1 MRIRS
6 AAVASLALALIVGT
20 ASTASAQFYSQHN
33 LQSDGAVPAD
43 FTDPDLVNAWGLV
56 SSPTSPWWVSDNGT
70 GLSTLYNG
78 NTGMK
83 VLINPPAG
91 HVIVPGPPPHSAP
104 TGVVFN
110 GTTGFAIPGHGT
122 ARFIFSSEDGLISAW
137 SGGPTAFVVWP
148 KPGDPAS
155 TAVYKGLAIATA
167 GTGTFLYA
175 SDFHNGRVDVFD
187 SSFGPVVLGAGAFT
201 DPTLP
206 PGYAPFGIQNIGGII
221 YVTYALQDAD
231 AHDDV
236 PGEGHGFVNAFD
248 TAGHLLGRVASQGP
262 LNSPWGLAL
271 APSDFGKFKGDL
283 LVGNFGDGRI
293 HAYDPADHFELR
305 GPLHSTHG
313 RPIEIDGLWA
323 LQFGNGANAGPTNA
337 LFFTAGPFEEGH
349 GLFGRLDVAGPPGK
363 DR

>member
-6 AAVASLALALIVGT
+6 AATASLALALTVGV
-20 ASTASAQFYSQHN
+20 ASTASAQFYRQTN
-33 LQSDGAVPAD
+33 LQSDLAEFVNPPPP
-43 FTDPDLVNAWGLV
+43 DPDLVNAWGLAA
-56 SSPTSPWWVSDNGT
+56 SSTSPRWVADNGT
-70 GLSTLYNG
+70 DKSTLYNG
-78 NTGMK
+78 NTGAK
-83 VLINPPAG
+83 QGLV
-91 HVIVPGPPPHSAP
+91 VSVPGAP
-104 TGVVFN
+104 TGVVFAP
-110 GTTGFAIPGHGT
+110 TGSFGT
-122 ARFIFSSEDGLISAW
+122 ARFIFSTESGTILAW
-137 SGGPTAFVVWP
+137 SGGTAAVVVADKSPT
-148 KPGDPAS
+148 G
-155 TAVYKGLAIATA
+155 AVYKGLAITATA
-167 GTGTFLYA
+167 PGPFIYATNFHAGT
-175 SDFHNGRVDVFD
+175 VDVFN
-187 SSFGPVVLGAGAFT
+187 STFSEVTVPGGFH
-201 DPTLP
+201 DPAIP
-206 PGYAPFGIQNIGGII
+206 AGYAPFGIQNINGTI

-231 AHDDV
+231 AEDDV

-248 TAGHLLGRVASQGP
+248 TSGNLLRRVATRGD

-271 APSDFGKFKGDL
+271 APLNFGKFSGDL

-293 HAYDPADHFELR
+293 HAFVPTSAGEFDDH